1 MNAFKSKNNCI
12 NNPDCPLS
20 WKGEKY
26 TTEPVKVHLNSDT
39 ETLRN
44 HSIMKNIGQIQNFR
58 RNTWDLK
65 KLKAQTQVQFYL
77 LKRCRPTKGTRI
89 CYLCLNEKFLS
100 LKTKET
106 FLTKEMN
113 LSLSEDTETN
123 LILCTTKPDHCVENV
138 LARKFFFCWQF
149 FLAFGLNMEA
159 YRVNL
164 RSHSECGEILARASR
179 MWTLFTQWTS

>member
-58 RNTWDLK
+58 RNTGDLK
-65 KLKAQTQVQFYL
+65 KS
-77 LKRCRPTKGTRI
+77 KGTRI

-179 MWTLFTQWTS
+179 M

>member
-1 MNAFKSKNNCI
+1 MERGKIYYGTSEGTFKQRYGNLKKSFNN
-12 NNPDCPLS
+12 
-20 WKGEKY
+20 EKHR
-26 TTEPVKVHLNSDT
+26 TDT
-39 ETLRN
+39 ELSKEYLR
-44 HSIMKNIGQIQNFR
+44 
-58 RNTWDLK
+58 LK

-106 FLTKEMN
+106 FLTQEMN

-164 RSHSECGEILARASR
+164 RSHSECGEILARACR
-179 MWTLFTQWTS
+179 M

>member
-26 TTEPVKVHLNSDT
+26 TTEPVKVHLNGNLTKSFNNEKHRTDT
-39 ETLRN
+39 ELSKEYLR
-44 HSIMKNIGQIQNFR
+44 
-58 RNTWDLK
+58 LK

-179 MWTLFTQWTS
+179 M